1 MLRVVLETLDDIRN
15 WFALIADLIDSCE
28 EWEPTGRP
36 TQSLRAES
44 KHLVHWAAAG
54 GTAAHWV
61 QAVREM
67 GGESHLQPSLKRA
80 NKGDEITH
88 LSTMFL
94 VLRM

>member
-44 KHLVHWAAAG
+44 KHLVDRKS
-54 GTAAHWV
+54 V
-61 QAVREM
+61 V
-67 GGESHLQPSLKRA
+67 
-80 NKGDEITH
+80 
-88 LSTMFL
+88 
-94 VLRM
+94 

>member
-28 EWEPTGRP
+28 EWEPMGRP

-67 GGESHLQPSLKRA
+67 GGSPTCSPASKEQTREMRSL
-80 NKGDEITH
+80 TYPPC
-88 LSTMFL
+88 FWF
-94 VLRM
+94 